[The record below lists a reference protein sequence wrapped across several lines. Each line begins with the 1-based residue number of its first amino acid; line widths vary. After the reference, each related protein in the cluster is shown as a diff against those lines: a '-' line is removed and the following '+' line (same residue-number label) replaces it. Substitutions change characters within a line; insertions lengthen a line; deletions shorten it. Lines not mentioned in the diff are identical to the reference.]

1 MIWNTFLQALQGF
14 GIDMCNCY
22 HCIIIIILLDMSE
35 QRESRERVMIPDLYG
50 DGEHPFL
57 NCGWTMSP
65 EKRKEMEE
73 MFPIPESQKEE

>member
-35 QRESRERVMIPDLYG
+35 QSENKERVTIPGLYG
-50 DGEHPFL
+50 GE
-57 NCGWTMSP
+57 
-65 EKRKEMEE
+65 
-73 MFPIPESQKEE
+73 I

>member
-1 MIWNTFLQALQGF
+1 
-14 GIDMCNCY
+14 
-22 HCIIIIILLDMSE
+22 MSE

-50 DGEHPFL
+50 DGEQ
-57 NCGWTMSP
+57 SP